1 MVLQIYCTMS
11 EAAIRQWYTWLQ
23 TAFAKTGTI
32 SSRNDLGSGFGPKWG
47 YHTTKMRNQ
56 AIKWADAMRTGKLSR
71 QNAWTAISTTIWRT
85 LSYPLS
91 ALNLTRQQCDKIMA
105 PILKYGLPALGIWLG
120 LQLHLISY
128 PDMAQMASN
137 SLVKSTWKF
146 LWDNKVELWHE
157 IELETQWT
165 GDNSLMNSFIS
176 LGANREGL
184 LALNRCHLYL
194 QAYFISDL
202 VDGSG
207 E

>member
-1 MVLQIYCTMS
+1 
-11 EAAIRQWYTWLQ
+11 
-23 TAFAKTGTI
+23 
-32 SSRNDLGSGFGPKWG
+32 
-47 YHTTKMRNQ
+47 
-56 AIKWADAMRTGKLSR
+56 MRTGKLSR
-71 QNAWTAISTTIWRT
+71 QNTWTAISTTIWRT

-91 ALNLTRQQCDKIMA
+91 SLNLTRQQCDKIMA
-105 PILKYGLPALGIWLG
+105 PILKYGLPAMGVCQNFPQKVVFFPVDFMGLGWTHLHTSQEIMRLEVLIKHTYLKTTTGELYRTSLELLFIELGLG

-137 SLVKSTWKF
+137 SLVKITWKF
-146 LWDNKVELWHE
+146 LWDNEVELRHE